1 MILVSHT
8 VVEYKYPTLFLS
20 QISIKYFICYNT
32 QKVTGPLPM
41 SASLSAWEDR
51 LRQEYVLSVFPD
63 RKHSIR
69 INAPNLGI
77 DK

>member
-51 LRQEYVLSVFPD
+51 PR
-63 RKHSIR
+63 
-69 INAPNLGI
+69 
-77 DK
+77 